1 MYLLNSGAD
10 PGCPLPCAIH
20 CATGWL
26 RAAKGNPVGSLNV
39 SLNQMDTAEPV
50 DLVVFSDYV

>member
-10 PGCPLPCAIH
+10 PGCPLPSATH
-20 CATGWL
+20 CATGSL
-26 RAAKGNPVGSLNV
+26 GAAKGNPVGSLNV